1 MEAALREALLKGY
14 ERYRRTLYL
23 GISEDPFDEEYFSN
37 FDVGLD
43 LEEEGYRVL
52 ASKIIVDEVE
62 SEDHQIAI
70 AEVMQVADDA
80 QVGDTVV
87 LDVTPEK
94 EDFGRMAAATT
105 KQVLAQKLRDQQ
117 RRMIQEE
124 FADLED
130 PVLTARVI
138 RFERQSVIM
147 AVSSGLGRPEV
158 EAELP
163 RRDQLSSDR
172 DFETFRGFPVE
183 VHHRDKDDSEQRL
196 EGLLLERDADTLQI
210 NIRGRIKRIARDCV
224 IGVRLT
230 SPGS

>member
-1 MEAALREALLKGY
+1 MALVLLPGLNNLIEDISEEKKLPPQVVEAALREALLKGY

-23 GISEDPFDEEYFSN
+23 GISEDPFEEDYFSN
-37 FDVGLD
+37 FDVSLD

-52 ASKIIVDEVE
+52 ASKIIVEEVE
-62 SEDHQIAI
+62 SDDHQIAYE
-70 AEVMQVADDA
+70 EVCQVAPDA

-94 EDFGRMAAATT
+94 DDFGRMAAATT

-147 AVSSGLGRPEV
+147 AVSSGLGRPRW
-158 EAELP
+158 
-163 RRDQLSSDR
+163 RRSCPAATSCPTTTTAPTPPSRCSSR
-172 DFETFRGFPVE
+172 R
-183 VHHRDKDDSEQRL
+183 
-196 EGLLLERDADTLQI
+196 
-210 NIRGRIKRIARDCV
+210 
-224 IGVRLT
+224 
-230 SPGS
+230 